1 MNAVIASDLHIGS
14 PHFLYQDFERFLGS
28 VSRDCDLILNGDV
41 IDIPNMELE
50 PAHQRILELIR
61 QISDN
66 QKVVWVQGNH
76 ENGYTP
82 RGFGNVHFKRL
93 HSIGQRLLII
103 HGDDFDEIMPRN
115 QAFMKAFKLM
125 HDLRVKLG
133 ARPVHVAEYAKKFFE
148 KGARIIGGCCGTTPK
163 HIREIVRAV
172 GGLDKAS
179 RSTVSTVKVSPRQ
192 PTPQVKSIEPSPLFR
207 PSTAKRKRHET
218 CEDRRGL
225 SRQEHPT
232 ATPEGRQASPA
243 AQRQAIQP

>member
-1 MNAVIASDLHIGS
+1 MNAVIVSDLHIGS
-14 PHFLYQDFERFLGS
+14 PHFLHKDFERFLGS

-61 QISDN
+61 QTSYN

-82 RGFGNVHFKRL
+82 RSFGNVHFMRF

-103 HGDDFDEIMPRN
+103 HGDDFDEILPRN

-133 ARPVHVAEYAKKFFE
+133 ARPVHLAEYAKKWQVLYRALCNNVMTNAVSCAAE
-148 KGARIIGGCCGTTPK
+148 NGYEAVTCGHTHYP
-163 HIREIVRAV
+163 
-172 GGLDKAS
+172 
-179 RSTVSTVKVSPRQ
+179 
-192 PTPQVKSIEPSPLFR
+192 
-207 PSTAKRKRHET
+207 
-218 CEDRRGL
+218 EDRVFNGIRYINTGAWTESPAFHLLVTTEEMTLKTIDKEDRGL
-225 SRQEHPT
+225 SSM
-232 ATPEGRQASPA
+232 GD
-243 AQRQAIQP
+243 